1 MNWSLLNIF
10 ANFNHLRYSVGIAM
24 MFNGFPL
31 IFFIRDTL
39 RIGPA
44 SSVFTAIFFVLAL
57 VLMLPAHLFQRLYK
71 PNTILFNLGIGFLLI
86 TLYYFFFLN
95 YQGKAVAD
103 IGNYVFIIG
112 FLVLLLHVPND
123 VSDTLVLVLF
133 LFSLFCNI
141 TLVYSLLTDPNWSPG
156 MRAAVSFSNEGAQ
169 PGGNPHITAR
179 NGIICLISG
188 LVLMSRSNGIIAK
201 AFLFFSVLFSLGV
214 VVLSLAKSSYLGIGL
229 MTGAYLL
236 FHFKVSSLFKATLN
250 IFKFRNLGLVALIL
264 IGIRYFLN
272 RYGDIF
278 NLLLGYYDVFEDRI
292 MDVIFTSF
300 GVKLT
305 ETADVDYSAMGRVG
319 GFETFVD
326 TVFSWDA
333 FMGRGYKSDYLDV
346 PILESFVAYGMIG
359 FLFFAT
365 FNLFLLIFAIREIKR
380 NTSAISTMLAY
391 FFISLCILLIT
402 GGRPTD
408 IAFWF
413 PYMVMIR
420 FLGIRYLDKLSESP
434 GPATLSPVSA

>member
-1 MNWSLLNIF
+1 MNWSLLNITT
-10 ANFNHLRYSVGIAM
+10 NFHNLRYSVGIAM

-39 RIGPA
+39 KFGPA
-44 SSVFTAIFFVLAL
+44 NSTFTAAFFVLAL
-57 VLMLPAHLFQRLYK
+57 VLMLPPHLFNRFYK
-71 PNTILFNLGIGFLLI
+71 PNPILFNLGVGFLII

-103 IGNYVFIIG
+103 IGNYVFMFG
-112 FLVLLLHVPND
+112 FLVLLLHIPND
-123 VSDTLVLVLF
+123 ISDTLVTILF
-133 LFSLFCNI
+133 LIALFCNI
-141 TLVYSLLTDPNWSPG
+141 TLVYSLLTDPNWAPG

-179 NGIICLISG
+179 NGVICIITAI
-188 LVLMSRSNGIIAK
+188 VLMSRSSNVISK

-229 MTGAYLL
+229 MVIAYLL
-236 FHFKVSSLFKATLN
+236 FNFKISNLFKATLS
-250 IFKFRNLGLVALIL
+250 IFKFRNLVLLIL
-264 IGIRYFLN
+264 ILLGIRYFLN

-305 ETADVDYSAMGRVG
+305 ETADVDASAMGRVG
-319 GFETFVD
+319 GFETFLN
-326 TVFSWDA
+326 TFFSWDA
-333 FMGRGYKSDYLDV
+333 FMGRGFKSDYLDV
-346 PILESFVAYGMIG
+346 PILESFVAYGIIG
-359 FLFFAT
+359 FLFFAS
-365 FNLFLLIFAIREIKR
+365 FNFFLFLFAIREIKT
-380 NTSAISTMLAY
+380 NTTAISTTLAY
-391 FFISLCILLIT
+391 FFISITILLIA

-413 PYMVMIR
+413 PYLAMIR
-420 FLGIRYLDKLSESP
+420 FLGIRYFNKLSEP
-434 GPATLSPVSA
+434 ENKALTTASA

>member
-1 MNWSLLNIF
+1 MNWSLLNIGT
-10 ANFNHLRYSVGIAM
+10 NFTNLRYSAGIAM

-39 RIGPA
+39 KIGPA
-44 SSVFTAIFFVLAL
+44 SSVFTAGFFGLAL
-57 VLMLPAHLFQRLYK
+57 LLMLPAHLFKRLYK
-71 PNTILFNLGIGFLLI
+71 PNPILFNLGIGFLII

-95 YQGKAVAD
+95 YQGKPVAD
-103 IGNYVFIIG
+103 IGNYVFLFG

-123 VSDTLVLVLF
+123 VSDTLVTVLF
-133 LFSLFCNI
+133 VLSLFCNI
-141 TLVYSLLTDPNWSPG
+141 TLVYSLLTDPNWTPG
-156 MRAAVSFSNEGAQ
+156 MRAAVSFSNDGAQ

-179 NGIICLISG
+179 NGVICIITAFVLIS
-188 LVLMSRSNGIIAK
+188 RTTGILTK

-214 VVLSLAKSSYLGIGL
+214 VVLSLAKSSYIGIGL
-229 MTGAYLL
+229 MTLAYLI
-236 FHFKVSSLFKATLN
+236 FHFKVSSLFKAALS
-250 IFKFRNLGLVALIL
+250 IFKFRSLLLVMLI
-264 IGIRYFLN
+264 IAGIRYFLN

-326 TVFSWDA
+326 TFFSIDA

-346 PILESFVAYGMIG
+346 PILESFVAYGTIG

-365 FNLFLLIFAIREIKR
+365 FNFFLLLFAIREIKR
-380 NTSAISTMLAY
+380 NTTAISTVLAY
-391 FFISLCILLIT
+391 FFISLTILLIT

-413 PYMVMIR
+413 PYLVMIR
-420 FLGIRYLDKLSESP
+420 FLGVRFYDKLARPANESLTT
-434 GPATLSPVSA
+434 ASA